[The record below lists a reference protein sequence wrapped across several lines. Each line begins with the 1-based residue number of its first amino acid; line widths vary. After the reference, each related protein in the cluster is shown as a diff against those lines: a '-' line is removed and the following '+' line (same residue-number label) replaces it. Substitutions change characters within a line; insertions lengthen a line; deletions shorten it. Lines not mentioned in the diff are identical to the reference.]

1 MPPPREQLL
10 KDFAKWL
17 EERGRI
23 PAVIRQYV
31 RIAEDF
37 LIFVGDKEIT
47 IGLIR
52 DFLQK
57 RTEGLSERTA
67 KNIEVA
73 LNNFLNFLSFFPKRE
88 ERQIPRINQF
98 VTWLKMKGRRG
109 KTLKTYPQLVKRFL
123 RWVDAQKVEF
133 SNIDDKTITKFLML
147 LSSKGLSPSGINSY
161 IDALKAF
168 FKMLMETGEI
178 KRNPMEKIERPRR
191 EERLPEVLTREE
203 ILRMLESAK
212 KLGPREYAIMRF
224 LYATGVRGQELCDLR
239 WEDIDLK
246 ERIARIKKTKTG
258 RGRIVIFD
266 KETSEAL
273 SEWRKFADAIG
284 KHTSKTSR
292 IFGFR
297 STQTLRAIVKKIAR
311 NAGLDKVLPHQIRH
325 TTATH
330 LLEAGAD
337 VRAIQ
342 ELLGHKSLSTTE
354 RYMHIT
360 QNHLKRQYKKLWKWL
375 AQ

>member
-47 IGLIR
+47 LGLISE
-52 DFLQK
+52 FLK
-57 RTEGLSERTA
+57 ERTKGLKPRTA
-67 KNIEVA
+67 KNVEVA
-73 LNNFLNFLSFFPKRE
+73 LNNFLNFISFFPPKEPRK
-88 ERQIPRINQF
+88 IPLIEQF
-98 VTWLKMKGRRG
+98 PSWLKMKGRRG
-109 KTLKTYPQLVKRFL
+109 KTLKTYPQLVKKFL
-123 RWVDAQKVEF
+123 RWLDSKRIGIKEVD
-133 SNIDDKTITKFLML
+133 SKTITRFLMQ
-147 LSSKGLSPSGINSY
+147 LSRKGVSASGLNSY

-168 FKMLMETGEI
+168 FKMLLELGEI
-178 KRNPMEKIERPRR
+178 QSNPMEGIERPKR
-191 EERLPEVLTREE
+191 EERLPEVLSREE
-203 ILRMLESAK
+203 IRKMIRASRE
-212 KLGPREYAIMRF
+212 LGPREYVVFRF

-239 WEDIDLK
+239 WEDLDLREMTARIRGSK
-246 ERIARIKKTKTG
+246 SGRERI
-258 RGRIVIFD
+258 VVFD
-266 KETSEAL
+266 KETARAL
-273 SEWRKFADAIG
+273 AEWKKLADAAG
-284 KHTSKTSR
+284 LHTSKTSR
-292 IFGFR
+292 VFGFS
-297 STQTLRAIVKKIAR
+297 STQTLRAIIRRIAER
-311 NAGLDKVLPHQIRH
+311 AGVGRVRPHQIRH

-360 QNHLKRQYKKLWKWL
+360 QDHLKRQYRKLWKWL